1 MIKKAAITLID
12 IYQIFISTVL
22 KSILGTSRFCRF
34 DETCSQYTKRAI
46 IENGILKGVGSG
58 IVRLLKCQPFYSP
71 FEAKAK
77 EGNPNKINGT
87 I

>member
-22 KSILGTSRFCRF
+22 KSILGTNRFCRF

-46 IENGILKGVGSG
+46 IENGILKGVGLG
-58 IVRLLKCQPFYSP
+58 LVRISKCQPFY
-71 FEAKAK
+71 
-77 EGNPNKINGT
+77 NPNKINGN

>member
-1 MIKKAAITLID
+1 MIKKSAITLID

-22 KSILGTSRFCRF
+22 KSILGTNRFCRF

-46 IENGILKGVGSG
+46 IENGILKGVGLGLARIS
-58 IVRLLKCQPFYSP
+58 KCQPFY
-71 FEAKAK
+71 
-77 EGNPNKINGT
+77 NPNKINGN

>member
-22 KSILGTSRFCRF
+22 KSILGTNRFCRF

-46 IENGILKGVGSG
+46 IENGILKGVGLG
-58 IVRLLKCQPFYSP
+58 LVRISKCQPFY
-71 FEAKAK
+71 
-77 EGNPNKINGT
+77 NPNKINGT
-87 I
+87 V